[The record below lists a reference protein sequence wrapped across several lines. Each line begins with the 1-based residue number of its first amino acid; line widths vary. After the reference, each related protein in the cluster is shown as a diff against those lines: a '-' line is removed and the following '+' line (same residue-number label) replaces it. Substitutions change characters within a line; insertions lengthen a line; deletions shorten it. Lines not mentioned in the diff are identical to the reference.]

1 MKSDALLAQW
11 TGTSRSKTE
20 RSGQSYG
27 LERSTTAL
35 RSKPGKKDR
44 VLTRLPLA
52 SKREASLPRMK
63 SRGQRVPGHAKY
75 QVVVRCLKGVVWSVH
90 GSVPWIS

>member
-1 MKSDALLAQW
+1 MKSDAPPSPMD
-11 TGTSRSKTE
+11 GDIKVEDRE
-20 RSGQSYG
+20 VRQSYG

-52 SKREASLPRMK
+52 SKR
-63 SRGQRVPGHAKY
+63 G
-75 QVVVRCLKGVVWSVH
+75 
-90 GSVPWIS
+90 

>member
-1 MKSDALLAQW
+1 MKSDAPPSPMD
-11 TGTSRSKTE
+11 GDIKVEDRE
-20 RSGQSYG
+20 VGQSYG

-52 SKREASLPRMK
+52 SKR
-63 SRGQRVPGHAKY
+63 G
-75 QVVVRCLKGVVWSVH
+75 
-90 GSVPWIS
+90 